1 MFSGGSLPFPVVK
14 RCRACSSAWVG
25 GWRREVVRV
34 YQEGDGGGVSTG
46 WVRGGGSSAVDTG
59 REGGR

>member
-1 MFSGGSLPFPVVK
+1 MFSGGSLPFLAMK
-14 RCRACSSAWVG
+14 RCRTCSSAWVG

-34 YQEGDGGGVSTG
+34 YPEGDGGGVSTG
-46 WVRGGGSSAVDTG
+46 RARGSSAVDTG